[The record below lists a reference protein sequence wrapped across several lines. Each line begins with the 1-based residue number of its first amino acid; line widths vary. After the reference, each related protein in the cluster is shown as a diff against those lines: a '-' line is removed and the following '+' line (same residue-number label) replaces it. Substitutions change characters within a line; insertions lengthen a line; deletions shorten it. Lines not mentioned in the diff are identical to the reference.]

1 MAQRQADLVKARPT
15 KAKLLGSETPR
26 IFTPPL
32 RPLTPQ
38 TSLGFSVIE
47 FATEILGIDLLPWQR
62 WLLVA
67 ALELREDGSLR
78 FRTVVVLVARQN
90 GKSTVSQVLALWWL
104 YVCACRLV
112 LGAAQD
118 LDTAEEV
125 WAGAVEMAEE
135 TEELAELIKRVV
147 QVNGKK
153 SLDLLSGERYK
164 VKATN
169 RRAGRGLSGDRIMLD
184 ELREHTT
191 WDAWAAITKTTM
203 AREEAQ
209 VWCFSNAGDVLSV
222 VLRYLRLLAHHAV
235 GDPDGICGEDFVPAG
250 PTQYDVDN
258 LDEDED
264 LADVEL
270 EDLEVFEDD
279 LAIFEW
285 SATPGC
291 DKWDRGEWANANPA
305 LGHARAGSKLTLRAI
320 ASACRTDPEWKF
332 RNEVLCQWPDG
343 AVEGPFP
350 PGSWEQG
357 TNPVLELP
365 DGSQRVAEADRIVGR
380 VVACLDQSHD
390 RSQTWIAF
398 AGHRGDSVPQVEVV
412 AGRHGNDWVR
422 DWLMDDKRRDRVRA
436 VTGQTKGAPVS
447 SLMQRLK
454 EDPAF
459 TIDVVDWTGG
469 DLLSAH
475 GDAFDAVRDAKVR
488 HNPQP
493 VLDAAAASAS
503 TKALGDGAVIDRKRS
518 PTDAAPLVAFEG
530 ALWLLNRPVTDP
542 PPASPPPA
550 AVAIRDTTE
559 ATYDLATAGF

>member
-1 MAQRQADLVKARPT
+1 MTVKTRPA
-15 KAKLLGSETPR
+15 KPKLLGSETPR

-47 FATEILGIDLLPWQR
+47 FATVILGIELLEWQK
-62 WLLVA
+62 WLLIH
-67 ALELREDGSLR
+67 ALELREDGTLR
-78 FRTVVVLVARQN
+78 FRYVLVLVARQN
-90 GKSTVSQVLALWWL
+90 GKSTISYVLALWWIF
-104 YVCACRLV
+104 VCGVRLV
-112 LGAAQD
+112 LGTAQD

-125 WAGAVEMAEE
+125 WETAVELAEE
-135 TEELAELIKRVV
+135 NEELADLVRKVV
-147 QVNGKK
+147 RVNGKK
-153 SLDLLSGERYK
+153 SLILTGGERYR
-164 VKATN
+164 VKAAS
-169 RRAGRGLSGDRIMLD
+169 RRGGRGLSGDRILLD
-184 ELREHTT
+184 ELREHQT
-191 WDAWAAITKTTM
+191 WDAWAAITKTTR
-203 AREEAQ
+203 ARAGAQ
-209 VWCFSNAGDVLSV
+209 IWGFSNAGDASSV
-222 VLRYLRLLAHHAV
+222 VLRHLRTLAHRAL
-235 GDPDGICGEDFVPAG
+235 GDPDGICGDDDPTG
-250 PTQYDVDN
+250 PTQYDVDT
-258 LDEDED
+258 LDDED
-264 LADVEL
+264 LADVGVE
-270 EDLEVFEDD
+270 EMTADAADIF
-279 LAIFEW
+279 LAEW
-285 SATPGC
+285 SANPTK
-291 DKWDRGEWANANPA
+291 DKWDRQGWAQANPA
-305 LGHARAGSKLTLRAI
+305 LGILISERTM
-320 ASACRTDPEWKF
+320 ASECATDPEWTF
-332 RNEVLCQWPDG
+332 RIEALCQWADG
-343 AVEGPFP
+343 TAHGPFP

-380 VVACLDQSHD
+380 VVACIDQSHD
-390 RSQTWIAF
+390 RSQTWIDF
-398 AGHRGDSVPQVEVV
+398 AGHRADGVAQVEVV
-412 AGRHGNDWVR
+412 AGRHGNDWVAG
-422 DWLMDDKRRDRVRA
+422 WLMDDKRRERIRA